1 MVIFEKP
8 TRPLEIEYL
17 IRERKTQGPTAQR
30 VVPLL
35 ALVGKRLL
43 VSTYYPETGQIYG
56 YA

>member
-17 IRERKTQGPTAQR
+17 IRERKTQGPTAQI